1 MDKVK
6 QKNKIITNISAVAV
20 FVVSYVLCAVFGWID
35 VVKTLFDPSGD
46 NVGEVFKM
54 PPTYTIVCFLF
65 VAVLCAFVI
74 FGIKLK
80 SRLMVIFAATYEL
93 LFVISFILLG
103 AFVSGNITNETL
115 FDVIMYFL
123 TAVLLPV
130 YGVIWSINL
139 LFFLIFIPLFI
150 LTIVALVKLFKKKK

>member
-6 QKNKIITNISAVAV
+6 QKNKIITNFSAVAV

-80 SRLMVIFAATYEL
+80 SRLMVLFAATYEL
-93 LFVISFILLG
+93 LFVISFILLV

-115 FDVIMYFL
+115 FNVIMYFL

-130 YGVIWSINL
+130 YGVIWNINR
-139 LFFLIFIPLFI
+139 LFFLIFIPLVI
-150 LTIVALVKLFKKKK
+150 LTIVALVKVFKKNK